1 MAIKTKARRDPTT
14 VPLFKGIDPDRR
26 NSVYRTIEYMALRGF
41 HAHKIADVAGVT
53 RSQVYTACGHLQI
66 KLKDYRNGIGEVAS
80 GIVKMAAT
88 MVNIK
93 Q

>member
-1 MAIKTKARRDPTT
+1 MARKQTRDPETI
-14 VPLFKGIDPDRR
+14 PLFKGIDPNRKD
-26 NSVYRTIEYMALRGF
+26 SIYRTIEYMALRGF

-53 RSQVYTACGHLQI
+53 LSQVYRACGHMQV
-66 KLKDYRNGIGEVAS
+66 KLKDYRNGIGEVAG